1 MPAKLFWKLGLIYF
15 GLLLA
20 ILLAVNFYS
29 SRLLLRRDYVR
40 SADDKLASLMGLAKA
55 RPPASKEPRD
65 LQAWTDWVAASG
77 LRAAVFDQTGRMLA
91 DSPHQSTPA
100 GSGSDQPEVQ
110 QAFSSGEGHSA
121 RRSAALGRDLVYY
134 AVRSQTA
141 QGDTLVLRLAVPL
154 AEAHTSVAELR
165 RRLFAASLVI
175 LVLGGLISL
184 VYFRMFAARVERL
197 KNFSRRVAEGDFRPL
212 PAERQRDELADLAG
226 ALNET
231 AASMDRTIRSL
242 SGERNRSSAILR
254 SMVEGVAVVDARER
268 LVFSNRAFSEI
279 LSLDDAAIEGRP
291 LIEAIRNSELLS
303 LIRRALN
310 GEEGLRSDIA
320 MGIVQ
325 QRSFSVTAT
334 PIQALDSA
342 SANRPATNLANA
354 PQPEGQPSGAVVVLH
369 DVTELR
375 RLERVRQDFVAN
387 VSHEFKTP
395 LTAIQGFAETL
406 LSGALE
412 DPRNNRRFL
421 EIIRDHATRL
431 ASLTDDLLKLARI
444 EAGKLEVEFVPVN
457 ILELVEQCAETAL
470 LKASRKQI
478 AFETD
483 VPSALP
489 AIRGDAGL
497 LREVLQNLL
506 DNAIQYTAQAGR
518 IRVSVA
524 VNGREAVIA
533 VSDTGVGIPLA
544 DQERIFERFYRVDA
558 ARSREA
564 GGTGLGLSIAK
575 HIVEA
580 HGGRLWVESEIGRG
594 SKFSFSVSL
603 RISRLH
609 RSEIFILSS
618 SACNAQKPSCNG
630 AIRNQAGSRGRTSR

>member
-1 MPAKLFWKLGLIYF
+1 VPAKLFWKFGLIYF
-15 GLLLA
+15 GLLA

-29 SRLLLRRDYVR
+29 SR
-40 SADDKLASLMGLAKA
+40 K
-55 RPPASKEPRD
+55 
-65 LQAWTDWVAASG
+65 
-77 LRAAVFDQTGRMLA
+77 
-91 DSPHQSTPA
+91 
-100 GSGSDQPEVQ
+100 
-110 QAFSSGEGHSA
+110 
-121 RRSAALGRDLVYY
+121 
-134 AVRSQTA
+134 
-141 QGDTLVLRLAVPL
+141 
-154 AEAHTSVAELR
+154 
-165 RRLFAASLVI
+165 LFAASLVI

-184 VYFRMFAARVERL
+184 IYFRMFAARIERL
-197 KNFSRRVAEGDFRPL
+197 KDFSHRLAEGDFHPL
-212 PAERQRDELADLAG
+212 PVERPRDELADLAS

-242 SGERNRSSAILR
+242 SGERNRSGAILR

-279 LSLDDAAIEGRP
+279 LSLDAGVIEGRP
-291 LIEAIRNSELLS
+291 LIEVVRNSELLG

-334 PIQALDSA
+334 PVQALDSG
-342 SANRPATNLANA
+342 STSRPAANQANA

-412 DPRNNRRFL
+412 DRGNNRRFL
-421 EIIRDHATRL
+421 EIIRDHAARL

-444 EAGKLEVEFVPVN
+444 EAGKLEVEFVPVS

-483 VPSALP
+483 VPSGLP
-489 AIRGDAGL
+489 AVRGDAGL

-506 DNAIQYTAQAGR
+506 DNAIQYTPEAGR
-518 IRVSVA
+518 ILVSVA
-524 VNGREAVIA
+524 LNGREAVIA

-594 SKFSFSVSL
+594 SKFSFSIAL
-603 RISRLH
+603 
-609 RSEIFILSS
+609 
-618 SACNAQKPSCNG
+618 ANQPSP
-630 AIRNQAGSRGRTSR
+630 S

>member
-29 SRLLLRRDYVR
+29 SRLLRRDYVR
-40 SADDKLASLMGLAKA
+40 SANDKLASLMSLAKA
-55 RPPASKEPRD
+55 RPPASKEPQD

-77 LRAAVFDQTGRMLA
+77 LRATVFDQTGRMLA
-91 DSPHQSTPA
+91 DSPQLPQPA
-100 GSGSDQPEVQ
+100 GSSLDQPEVQ
-110 QAFSSGEGHSA
+110 QALSSGEGHSA
-121 RRSAALGRDLVYY
+121 RRSAALGRDLVYD

-141 QGDTLVLRLAVPL
+141 QGDALVIRLAVPL
-154 AEAHTSVAELR
+154 AEAHTSMAELR
-165 RRLFAASLVI
+165 RRLLAASLVI
-175 LVLGGLISL
+175 LIFGGLISL
-184 VYFRMFAARVERL
+184 IYFRMFAARVERL
-197 KNFSRRVAEGDFRPL
+197 KNFSRRIAEGDFRTL
-212 PAERQRDELADLAG
+212 PPERQRDELADLAG

-268 LVFSNRAFSEI
+268 IVFSNRAFSEI
-279 LSLDDAAIEGRP
+279 LSLDASVIEGRP
-291 LIEAIRNSELLS
+291 LIEVIRNSELLG

-334 PIQALDSA
+334 PVQALDSA
-342 SANRPATNLANA
+342 SA
-354 PQPEGQPSGAVVVLH
+354 EGQPSGAVVVLH

-412 DPRNNRRFL
+412 DPTNNRRFL

-431 ASLTDDLLKLARI
+431 AGLTDDLLKLARI

-483 VPSALP
+483 VPSGLP
-489 AIRGDAGL
+489 AIRGDASL

-506 DNAIQYTAQAGR
+506 DNAIQYTPQAGR
-518 IRVSVA
+518 IRVTVA

-533 VSDTGVGIPLA
+533 VSDTGIGIPLA

-580 HGGRLWVESEIGRG
+580 HGGRLWVESEIGHG
-594 SKFSFSVSL
+594 SKFSFSISL
-603 RISRLH
+603 
-609 RSEIFILSS
+609 
-618 SACNAQKPSCNG
+618 A
-630 AIRNQAGSRGRTSR
+630 NQPLAS